1 MISSARAFLSFRH
14 PNQTTSDTKTK
25 SALEGRKPLRPPRLD
40 EPRLTSRLVGIPGA
54 PHASSQARATASGTE
69 RSPID
74 QLHDLV
80 HKANRRRMK
89 PKQLA
94 ATVEA
99 IQELRRSH
107 PDRLISTHVLAS
119 VAGLG
124 LGAMPPIDRAS
135 VEELGRH
142 ILQLMPPEHY
152 PAHAR
157 ADALL
162 ELARSVPGNLR
173 FADRINVRL
182 AFMQTYDDLL
192 EASQGKFTEKE
203 AAAFKEKVG
212 KLEPLALD

>member
-25 SALEGRKPLRPPRLD
+25 SALEGRKPLQPLRLD
-40 EPRLTSRLVGIPGA
+40 DPRLTSRLVGIPGA
-54 PHASSQARATASGTE
+54 PQASSQARATASATE
-69 RSPID
+69 QSPID
-74 QLHDLV
+74 QLHDLL

-99 IQELRRSH
+99 IQELRRSY

-119 VAGLG
+119 VGGLG

-135 VEELGRH
+135 VEVLGGH
-142 ILQLMPPEHY
+142 ILQLLPPEHY
-152 PAHAR
+152 PADAR

-173 FADRINVRL
+173 FADRINVRR
-182 AFMQTYDDLL
+182 AFMRTYDGLV
-192 EASQGKFTEKE
+192 EASQGKFTEE
-203 AAAFKEKVG
+203 QAAVFKETVG
-212 KLEPLALD
+212 KLEQLALD